1 MTHHVRM
8 LETRLHESL
17 VAVER
22 ALVPYLRASRRG
34 EGPVIVQPPVAEI
47 AEALQLRK
55 WIRDGGM
62 GPQQLED
69 FVAAYLQRTT
79 RVHHPGS
86 LAHQV
91 AVPDVPAAMA
101 DLIHGITNNPMAI
114 YEMGPAAA
122 AIEVEVID
130 WMLGKIGFD
139 PSSSGGVLTH
149 GGSLAN
155 LTALLAARGHVAPES
170 WSRGVPVDL
179 AILAAPSAH
188 YSIARAAGILGLGQ
202 DAVIAL
208 DTDALE
214 RIDPTRIGDAVRR
227 ARDAGRR
234 AFALVAA
241 ACATSTGLHDD
252 LRAAASACEKHGLWL
267 HVDAAH
273 GGSALLSPSHRRL
286 LAGIERA
293 DSVTWD
299 AHKLMQVSGLCAA
312 VLLRDQDTLNH
323 AFHQQASYL
332 FYDRD
337 TEGVDLMAHTV
348 ECTKAALGLKLFL
361 ELAARG
367 EQGLGAD
374 VAARYELTRRAHAL
388 ISARPG
394 FDCPYVPESNIL
406 CFRFGED
413 DELQLALRERLIAQ
427 GDAHLSSALVGGRR
441 YLRMTI
447 TAPAT
452 TEATIA
458 QILDAIETEA
468 TTLTKPRT
476 S

>member
-1 MTHHVRM
+1 
-8 LETRLHESL
+8 
-17 VAVER
+17 
-22 ALVPYLRASRRG
+22 
-34 EGPVIVQPPVAEI
+34 
-47 AEALQLRK
+47 
-55 WIRDGGM
+55 
-62 GPQQLED
+62 
-69 FVAAYLQRTT
+69 
-79 RVHHPGS
+79 
-86 LAHQV
+86 
-91 AVPDVPAAMA
+91 
-101 DLIHGITNNPMAI
+101 
-114 YEMGPAAA
+114 
-122 AIEVEVID
+122 
-130 WMLGKIGFD
+130 
-139 PSSSGGVLTH
+139 
-149 GGSLAN
+149 
-155 LTALLAARGHVAPES
+155 
-170 WSRGVPVDL
+170 
-179 AILAAPSAH
+179 
-188 YSIARAAGILGLGQ
+188 
-202 DAVIAL
+202 
-208 DTDALE
+208 
-214 RIDPTRIGDAVRR
+214 
-227 ARDAGRR
+227 
-234 AFALVAA
+234 
-241 ACATSTGLHDD
+241 
-252 LRAAASACEKHGLWL
+252 LWL

-273 GGSALLSPSHRRL
+273 GGSALLSASHRRL

-337 TEGVDLMAHTV
+337 TEGVDLITHTV

-427 GDAHLSSALVGGRR
+427 GDAHLSSALVSGRR

-468 TTLTKPRT
+468 TTLTKPRRAGT
-476 S
+476 RRR